1 MPSIVDIG
9 ILNAYISAFPPTVQD
24 GSLFS
29 TSSLTFIVCRFFD
42 GHSDQYEVM
51 PHCSFDLHLS
61 NNERHCTSFHVC
73 WPFISLL

>member
-1 MPSIVDIG
+1 MDTG
-9 ILNAYISAFPPTVQD
+9 IWNAYLFAFPPTVQD
-24 GSLFS
+24 ASLFS
-29 TSSLTFIVCRFFD
+29 TSSPAFIVCRFFDD

-51 PHCSFDLHLS
+51 PHYSFDLHFS